1 MINIKYRYLPVKCKT
16 VELRNEIQKILNLLD
31 YGEFE
36 LGILLTDNATIQKY
50 NKEYRG
56 QDKPTDI
63 LSFSYH
69 PSLKVGERI
78 KPKTEEDKNLGDLII
93 SLEYVQADAPK
104 WEQLFEERMRIL
116 LVHGI
121 CHLLGYKHET
131 DEEYEVMKKQEDYL
145 LEKLQK
151 DKKLAKYFEQ

>member
-1 MINIKYRYLPVKCKT
+1 MININYHYLSVKCKT
-16 VELRNEIQKILNLLD
+16 VELRNEIQKILNLMD
-31 YGEFE
+31 YGEFD

-56 QDKPTDI
+56 KDEPTDI

-69 PSLKVGERI
+69 PSLKTGERI

-93 SLEYVQADAPK
+93 SLEYVQVDAPK
-104 WEQLFEERMRIL
+104 WGQLFEERMRIL

-121 CHLLGYKHET
+121 CHLLGYKHKT
-131 DEEYEVMKKQEDYL
+131 DEEYKVMKKQEDYL

-151 DKKLAKYFEQ
+151 DKKLRKYYEQ

>member
-1 MINIKYRYLPVKCKT
+1 MINIDYRYLPVKCKT
-16 VELRNEIQKILNLLD
+16 VELRNEVQKILNLLD
-31 YGEFE
+31 YGEFD

-56 QDKPTDI
+56 EDKPTDI

-69 PSLKVGERI
+69 PSFKVGERI

-93 SLEYVQADAPK
+93 SLEYVQVDAPK
-104 WEQLFEERMRIL
+104 WGQLFEERMRIL

-121 CHLLGYKHET
+121 CH
-131 DEEYEVMKKQEDYL
+131 
-145 LEKLQK
+145 
-151 DKKLAKYFEQ
+151 

>member
-1 MINIKYRYLPVKCKT
+1 MINIDYRYLPVKCKT
-16 VELRNEIQKILNLLD
+16 VELRNEIQKILNLMD
-31 YGEFE
+31 YGEFD

-56 QDKPTDI
+56 IDEPTDI

-69 PSLKVGERI
+69 PSLKAGERI

-93 SLEYVQADAPK
+93 SLEYVQVDAPK
-104 WEQLFEERMRIL
+104 WGQLFEERMRIL

-131 DEEYEVMKKQEDYL
+131 DEEYKVMKKQEDYL

-151 DKKLAKYFEQ
+151 DKKLKKYYEQ

>member
-1 MINIKYRYLPVKCKT
+1 MINIKYRYLPIKCET
-16 VELRNEIQKILNLLD
+16 VELRNEIQKMLNLLD
-31 YGEFE
+31 YGEFDI
-36 LGILLTDNATIQKY
+36 GILLTDNATIQKY

-56 QDKPTDI
+56 KDEPTDI
-63 LSFSYH
+63 LSFSFH
-69 PSLKVGERI
+69 PSLKPGERI

-93 SLEYVQADAPK
+93 SLEYVQVDAPK
-104 WEQLFEERMRIL
+104 WGQLLDERMRVL

-121 CHLLGYKHET
+121 CHLLGYKHDTE
-131 DEEYEVMKKQEDYL
+131 EEYQAMKKQEDYL